1 MEPKSTPSSVTVDEE
16 GDLVLLVGVKAQ
28 TRILVSSKVL
38 TISSKVFKAML
49 SKSFKEARELAQSV
63 HNNQTYELPLP
74 DDDAHTMIVL
84 CKATH
89 HRSWDIPAET
99 ITMPLLRK
107 FASHV
112 HKYDCVEAVRTQAVS
127 SWIASFE
134 SDPTQ
139 TLGLVV
145 VSYLLDNAEGFTKFT
160 RTMLMS
166 DKVDIVPFRES
177 WDTEHQLPESFFVI
191 LEKKRQAAIE
201 FLSEQITNHLDS
213 MVQGPAALVLAHGY
227 FNGWGNSSPLSQ
239 HDAQLTQM
247 FITNMRTHIL
257 WPHKLSDRSL
267 HATLTVLRCLKNSE
281 SPTKEVQSSD
291 CLACGTSMREHLTQ
305 IIDDAETFIE
315 GVCLDCFHQKDGLER
330 KCRVQHNG

>member
-257 WPHKLSDRSL
+257 SSLSQKLREPY
-267 HATLTVLRCLKNSE
+267 KG
-281 SPTKEVQSSD
+281 SS
-291 CLACGTSMREHLTQ
+291 
-305 IIDDAETFIE
+305 I
-315 GVCLDCFHQKDGLER
+315 
-330 KCRVQHNG
+330 